1 MRRVTPK
8 PLTPEAFARY
18 GDVISARDGVEQ
30 YPINYGATTR
40 FNDLAAIDTAIDGG
54 RTIVSLFRSQ
64 PLVPPVLK
72 IMERHPI
79 GSQAFMPL
87 NGRPYLVAVAPAG
100 DLDPAKIEVFLA
112 SGDQGVNYAAGTWHH
127 YSLAL
132 EFESDFLVVDR
143 AGPGENLDEVELA
156 EGAWVAVSFGTDT

>member
-8 PLTPEAFARY
+8 PLTAEAFAPY

-40 FNDLAAIDTAIDGG
+40 FNALAHVDVATDGG
-54 RTIVSLFRSQ
+54 APIISIFRST
-64 PLVPPVLK
+64 PLPALVLK
-72 IMERHPI
+72 IMERHPA

-87 NGRPYLVAVAPAG
+87 NGRPYLVAVAPRGEFDA
-100 DLDPAKIEVFLA
+100 AKIEVFLA
-112 SGDQGVNYAAGTWHH
+112 AGDQGVNYAAGTWHH

-132 EFESDFLVVDR
+132 GEVSDFLVVDR
-143 AGPGENLDEVELA
+143 AGPGANLDEVALSEADQIEVVL
-156 EGAWVAVSFGTDT
+156 GK